1 MKKFYPQLRSI
12 QIKTGIWT
20 LVVGLVMVLGYLWMM
35 NRISMQTRDDL
46 QIAFAD
52 VQGLEVGDKVMYRGM
67 EAGRVK
73 KLVTRQDKVI
83 VSIQVPSEIKLR
95 QGSRFQVWDSSLMG
109 GKVLLII
116 PGEGDGVINYTQ
128 IQTGE
133 APEGM
138 MDLISRASTT
148 LKELQITM
156 QDLKGP
162 GGLND
167 KVERLITNT
176 DATVVSAK
184 GVTDQVRKDLGSTI
198 NRLDAL
204 IAEVNGVVSENR
216 TPLQR
221 TLQNAPEL
229 MANIGSTLDS
239 LQLLAGHLS
248 KSTAA
253 LNNGEGTAA
262 KLLNDDE
269 LYDKMV
275 KSMGDLEALVQDI
288 KTNPKKYV
296 KFSLF

>member
-20 LVVGLVMVLGYLWMM
+20 LVVGLVMVLGYLWMN

-83 VSIQVPSEIKLR
+83 VSIQVPSEIKLKH
-95 QGSRFQVWDSSLMG
+95 GSRFQVWDSSLMG

-116 PGEGDGVINYTQ
+116 PGEGDGVINYAQ

-148 LKELQITM
+148 LKELQTTM

-184 GVTDQVRKDLGSTI
+184 GVTDQIRKDLGSTI

-216 TPLQR
+216 SPLQR
-221 TLQNAPEL
+221 TLQDAPEL

-275 KSMGDLEALVQDI
+275 KSLGDLEALVQDI

>member
-1 MKKFYPQLRSI
+1 VKKFYPQLRSI

>member
-12 QIKTGIWT
+12 QIRTGIWT
-20 LVVGLVMVLGYLWMM
+20 LVVGLVMVLGYLWMT

-46 QIAFAD
+46 QVAFSD

-83 VSIQVPSEIKLR
+83 VSIQVPSDIKLR

-116 PGEGDGVINYTQ
+116 PGEGSGVLNYAQ

-176 DATVVSAK
+176 DATVLSAK

-198 NRLDAL
+198 SRLDAL

-216 TPLQR
+216 SPLQR
-221 TLQNAPEL
+221 TLQDAPEL

-239 LQLLAGHLS
+239 LQLLAGHLTR
-248 KSTAA
+248 STAA

-275 KSMGDLEALVQDI
+275 KSLGDLEALVQDI
-288 KTNPKKYV
+288 KANPKKYV

>member
-12 QIKTGIWT
+12 QIRTGIWT
-20 LVVGLVMVLGYLWMM
+20 LVVGLVMVLGYLWMT

-46 QIAFAD
+46 QVAFSD

-83 VSIQVPSEIKLR
+83 VSIQVPSDIKLR

-116 PGEGDGVINYTQ
+116 PGEGSGVLNYAQ

-176 DATVVSAK
+176 DATVLSAK

-198 NRLDAL
+198 SRLDAL

-216 TPLQR
+216 NPLQR
-221 TLQNAPEL
+221 TLQDAPEL

-239 LQLLAGHLS
+239 LQLLAGHLTR
-248 KSTAA
+248 STAA
-253 LNNGEGTAA
+253 LNSGEGTAA

-275 KSMGDLEALVQDI
+275 KSLGDLEALVQDI
-288 KTNPKKYV
+288 KANPKKYV